1 MFKQCEQTFDKG
13 GGQANLVDRLEKRG
27 LVGRQTS
34 TEDGRAIEVVA
45 TESGLAL
52 AEELEALESR
62 QQGRVL
68 GQLSEDTKRALR
80 ENLDELLDALLRN

>member
-1 MFKQCEQTFDKG
+1 M
-13 GGQANLVDRLEKRG
+13 ADRVRKFLEEM
-27 LVGRQTS
+27 VP
-34 TEDGRAIEVVA
+34 
-45 TESGLAL
+45 
-52 AEELEALESR
+52 ELEALESR